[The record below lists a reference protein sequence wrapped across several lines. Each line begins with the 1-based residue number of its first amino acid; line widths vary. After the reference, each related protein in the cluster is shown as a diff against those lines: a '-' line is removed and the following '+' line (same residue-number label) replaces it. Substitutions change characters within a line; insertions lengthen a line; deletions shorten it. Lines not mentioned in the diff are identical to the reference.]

1 MDLIRNLTVH
11 CKIYRYRILPPGHAR
26 AVSCQHTVF
35 ETGQVSKASL
45 KDDFSALL
53 DIKKKRDFK
62 LHVIIY
68 QRSIRME
75 VISEVIE
82 AVAGVVRH
90 LQRYDACV
98 TVSWIYRGQ

>member
-1 MDLIRNLTVH
+1 
-11 CKIYRYRILPPGHAR
+11 
-26 AVSCQHTVF
+26 
-35 ETGQVSKASL
+35 
-45 KDDFSALL
+45 LL